1 MPELHSVLQRQLK
14 RLGLGPEAPP
24 QAEAW
29 AELLQRMSRF
39 YAEADQDRYTL
50 ERSLAMSSTEMREL
64 YEELKHT
71 TEGALAAERDKL
83 RASEERYALAVQG
96 ANDGIW
102 DRDLRTEEIYFS
114 PKWMAQLGY
123 AEGELPATFDTFLE
137 LLHPKDHA
145 KMHEA
150 LRRHLEEREP
160 YDIELRMRHKKGG
173 WRWIRARGQAVW
185 DSDGKALRMAGSHT
199 DITFQKDAESA
210 VRGSEERF
218 RTLVENVP
226 GAVYRA
232 RNDAA
237 FSVLF
242 MSEGIHPV
250 TGFHAR
256 DFMEGQVRL
265 QDIIHPEDLQR
276 VIETISAALILRE
289 PYQLEYRIIDRG
301 GHLRWVFSQGQGVSV
316 EDGTMP
322 FVDGILLDVTS
333 HRADQE
339 AVRQVQELLDR
350 VVENIPFRIFIKDA
364 DQLNYMRVNKALC
377 DAIGLGPDR
386 LIGRGTREV
395 FPALASDA
403 YEREDR
409 QVLES
414 QAQLDIPEE
423 VVETPDGPRI
433 WHTVKVPIV
442 DPDGRSA
449 YLLGISE
456 DITERKRAAQAL
468 EQAQQRLIDAIESL
482 DAGFAMFDEQDRLLT
497 CNAAFRD
504 FYQDVAHL
512 LNHGTPY
519 EVIVRAF
526 AEAIPAGEFPGGA
539 EAWIQSRLQ
548 SHREPGISTEQVL
561 KGRWIRTSDRRTI
574 DGGLVS
580 LRTDITAL
588 KEQQEELRR
597 AKEAAEA
604 ATRAKSEFLA
614 NMSHEIRTPMN
625 GVLGMTG
632 FLLDT
637 ELTPDQREYAQT
649 VRSCAE
655 GLLEILNDILDF
667 SKIEAGKLDLE
678 PLDVDLADLLE
689 ETLAIFT
696 QKAQDKGLELM
707 GALDPR
713 LPRMV
718 VADAGRV
725 RQILVNLVGNALKF
739 TEVGSVV
746 VRMSLESRV
755 AGGIHVHVEIQD
767 SGIGIPA
774 ESQARLFQSFSQA
787 DGSMTRRFGGTG
799 LGLAISRQLVH
810 LMGGEIGVLS
820 EPGQGST
827 FWFTLF
833 LPLSAKAPVALEP
846 DLAGARIL
854 LVASPGRPRELL
866 QRNLEGLGL
875 TVECSGWE
883 EADAALIQTPLP
895 FRAVVVDG
903 PSLAET
909 ASAWAQA
916 QALIRPTVLLQ
927 LQKGAAG
934 AAVSC
939 LGRPLRR
946 GALHAAL
953 ATAMELRPPEIPE
966 GVAAPPPPPA
976 APTPK
981 RGRLLVAEDNPV
993 NQKVILRTLERLGYR
1008 AEVVGNGLE
1017 ALEALRKGPYDL
1029 VFMDCQMPEMDGFEA
1044 TAALRR
1050 LEALSGRHTPIVALT
1065 AHAMAGERER
1075 CLAAGMDDYATKPLQ
1090 LEELKRVLRE
1100 WVDEAPPAAAPPSGQ
1115 PPAPFSGPGILDEST
1130 LGQLRELDD
1139 GGNGLIREMFGLFL
1153 EDVPLRIESMKQH
1166 LAEGDVTSLGQDAHA
1181 LKGGSGSLGANRLR
1195 HLCADL
1201 EKAGREHRLTDAAQI
1216 LPQVLTAYDEA
1227 KAALEAYLKE

>member
-1 MPELHSVLQRQLK
+1 MELHPDLQAQLDL
-14 RLGLGPEAPP
+14 LGLGPDTAPGG
-24 QAEAW
+24 EAW
-29 AELLQRMSRF
+29 AGLLRQLSGV
-39 YAEADQDRYTL
+39 YAGRADTEAR
-50 ERSLAMSSTEMREL
+50 
-64 YEELKHT
+64 
-71 TEGALAAERDKL
+71 L
-83 RASEERYALAVQG
+83 RASEERHALALQG
-96 ANDGIW
+96 VNDGIW
-102 DRDLRTEEIYFS
+102 DWDLRTDTLSYS

-123 AEGELPATFDTFLE
+123 VPDELPATFDTFLQ

-145 KMHEA
+145 KVHEA
-150 LRRHLEEREP
+150 IRRHLEERVP
-160 YDIELRMRHKKGG
+160 YDLELRMRHRNGT
-173 WRWIRARGQAVW
+173 WRWIRSRGQALW
-185 DSDGKALRMAGSHT
+185 DAAGKALRMAGSHT
-199 DITFQKDAESA
+199 DITFQKEAERA
-210 VRGSEERF
+210 VKGSEERF

-232 RNDAA
+232 RNDSA

-250 TGFHAR
+250 TGYYPR

-265 QDIIHPEDLQR
+265 QDLIHPEDLRR
-276 VIETISAALILRE
+276 VIETISEALVLRE
-289 PYQLEYRIIDRG
+289 PYQLEYRIVDRA
-301 GHLRWVFSQGQGVSV
+301 GHQRWVFSQGQGVTAD
-316 EDGTMP
+316 DGTMP

-333 HRADQE
+333 RRADQD
-339 AVRQVQELLDR
+339 AVRQAQELLDR

-377 DAIGLGPDR
+377 DAIGLGPER
-386 LIGRGTREV
+386 LIGRHTREV
-395 FPALASDA
+395 FPALASEA

-409 QVLES
+409 HVLET
-414 QAQLDIPEE
+414 QTQLDIPEE
-423 VVETPDGPRI
+423 LVITPDGERI

-442 DPDGRSA
+442 DPDGRSS

-456 DITERKRAAQAL
+456 DITERKRAAEAL
-468 EQAQQRLIDAIESL
+468 EQAQRRLVDAIESL

-497 CNAAFRD
+497 CNAAFRE
-504 FYQDVAHL
+504 FYQEVEHL
-512 LNHGTPY
+512 LMHGTPY
-519 EVIVRAF
+519 ESIVRAF
-526 AEAIPAGEFPGGA
+526 AQVIPVEEFPEGV
-539 EAWIQSRLQ
+539 EAWIQSRLH
-548 SHREPGISTEQVL
+548 SHREPGVSTEQVL
-561 KGRWIRTSDRRTI
+561 KGRWIRTSDRRTV

-597 AKEAAEA
+597 ARDAAEA

-632 FLLDT
+632 FLLET
-637 ELTPDQREYAQT
+637 ELTADQREYAQT

-678 PLDVDLADLLE
+678 PLDVDLSDILE
-689 ETLAIFT
+689 ETLAMFA
-696 QKAQDKGLELM
+696 QKAQDKGLDLQ

-739 TEVGSVV
+739 TETGSVL
-746 VRMSLESRV
+746 VRMSLESRT
-755 AGGIHVHVEIQD
+755 AEALHMHVEIQD

-774 ESQARLFQSFSQA
+774 EAQPRLFQSFSQA

-810 LMGGEIGVLS
+810 LMGGEIGVS
-820 EPGQGST
+820 SDPGSGST
-827 FWFTLF
+827 FWFTLH
-833 LPLSAKAPVALEP
+833 LPLSAKEAPALEP
-846 DLAGARIL
+846 NLAGARVL
-854 LVASPGRPRELL
+854 LVSPPTRARDLL
-866 QRNLEGLGL
+866 QRNLESLGL
-875 TVECSGWE
+875 TVECAVAE
-883 EADAALIQTPLP
+883 EAEALLAHTPLP
-895 FRAVVVDG
+895 FKAMVVDG
-903 PSLAET
+903 PSLPPSA
-909 ASAWAQA
+909 AAWAHA
-916 QALIRPTVLLQ
+916 QATQRPTVLLQ
-927 LQKGAAG
+927 AQKGAAG
-934 AAVSC
+934 AAVAC
-939 LGRPLRR
+939 LARPLRR
-946 GALHAAL
+946 ASLHAAL
-953 ATAMELRPPEIPE
+953 ATAMGLCPPEIPE
-966 GVAAPPPPPA
+966 GVSAPPPPPPETA
-976 APTPK
+976 PK

-1008 AEVVGNGLE
+1008 AEVVGNGLM
-1017 ALEALRKGPYDL
+1017 ALEALRKGAYDL

-1050 LEALSGRHTPIVALT
+1050 LEAASGHRTPIVALT

-1100 WVDEAPPAAAPPSGQ
+1100 WVDEAKPIASPSAVTQ
-1115 PPAPFSGPGILDEST
+1115 PLPPFSAPGVLDETT
-1130 LGQLRELDD
+1130 LAQLRDLDD
-1139 GGNGLIREMFGLFL
+1139 GGDGLIREMYALFL
-1153 EDVPLRIESMKQH
+1153 EDVPNRLQSMRKN
-1166 LAEGDVTSLGQDAHA
+1166 LAEGDATALGQDAHA
-1181 LKGGSGSLGANRLR
+1181 LKGGSGSLGASRLR

-1201 EKAGREHRLTDAAQI
+1201 EKAGRDKRLEDAIQI
-1216 LPQVLTAYDEA
+1216 LPQVLAAYDEA
-1227 KAALEAYLKE
+1227 RDALESYLKVEP

>member
-1 MPELHSVLQRQLK
+1 MCPGPPPEEFHSILHRQLE
-14 RLGLGPEAPP
+14 RLGLDREHPP
-24 QAEAW
+24 GAEAW
-29 AELLQRMSRF
+29 GELMARVSRH
-39 YAEADQDRYTL
+39 YSEADQDRYTL
-50 ERSLAMSSTEMREL
+50 ELSLAKSSAEMRDLYDEL
-64 YEELKHT
+64 RRT
-71 TEGALAAERDKL
+71 SEGALAEERDKL

-102 DRDLRTEEIYFS
+102 DWDLRTDEVYFS

-123 AEGELPATFDTFLE
+123 EEGELQPSFDSFLH

-150 LRRHLEEREP
+150 LRQHLEERVP
-160 YDIELRMRHKKGG
+160 YDLELRMRHKGGG

-185 DSDGKALRMAGSHT
+185 DTEGNALRMAGSHT
-199 DITFQKDAESA
+199 DITFQKEAESA

-250 TGFHAR
+250 TGFRAR
-256 DFMEGQVRL
+256 DFIEGRVRL
-265 QDIIHPEDLQR
+265 QDLIHPEDLQR
-276 VIETISAALILRE
+276 VIETISEALVLRE
-289 PYQLEYRIIDRG
+289 PYQLEYRIVDRG
-301 GHLRWVFSQGQGVSV
+301 GHQRWVFSQGQGVTA

-322 FVDGILLDVTS
+322 YVDGILLDVTS
-333 HRADQE
+333 RRADQE

-364 DQLNYMRVNKALC
+364 EQLNFMRVNKALC
-377 DAIGLGPDR
+377 DALGLGPER
-386 LIGRGTREV
+386 LIGRTSRDI
-395 FPALASDA
+395 FPSLPAET
-403 YEREDR
+403 YTQEDR
-409 QVLES
+409 QVLET
-414 QAQLDIPEE
+414 QTQLDIPEE
-423 VVETPDGPRI
+423 LVTTPDGERV
-433 WHTVKVPIV
+433 WHTVKVPIL

-456 DITERKRAAQAL
+456 DITERKRAAHAL
-468 EQAQQRLIDAIESL
+468 ELAQ
-482 DAGFAMFDEQDRLLT
+482 
-497 CNAAFRD
+497 
-504 FYQDVAHL
+504 
-512 LNHGTPY
+512 
-519 EVIVRAF
+519 
-526 AEAIPAGEFPGGA
+526 
-539 EAWIQSRLQ
+539 
-548 SHREPGISTEQVL
+548 
-561 KGRWIRTSDRRTI
+561 RRH
-574 DGGLVS
+574 
-580 LRTDITAL
+580 ITAL

-597 AKEAAEA
+597 SKEAAEA

-632 FLLDT
+632 FLLET
-637 ELTPDQREYAQT
+637 ELTSDQREYAQT

-689 ETLAIFT
+689 EALAMFA
-696 QKAQDKGLELM
+696 QKAQDKGIDLQ

-739 TEVGSVV
+739 TEAGSVL
-746 VRMSLESRV
+746 VRMSLESR
-755 AGGIHVHVEIQD
+755 APEGIHVHVEIQD
-767 SGIGIPA
+767 SGIGIPPEA
-774 ESQARLFQSFSQA
+774 QPRLFQSFSQA

-820 EPGQGST
+820 EPGTGST
-827 FWFTLF
+827 FWFTLL
-833 LPLSAKAPVALEP
+833 LPLSDQAPAPLEP
-846 DLAGARIL
+846 DLSGARIL
-854 LVASPGRPRELL
+854 LVAAPGSAREVM

-875 TVECSGWE
+875 TVECAVAS
-883 EADAALIQTPLP
+883 EASAALAGTPLP
-895 FRAVVVDG
+895 FKAIVVDG
-903 PSLAET
+903 PSLGEEAP
-909 ASAWAQA
+909 AWAHGQA
-916 QALIRPTVLLQ
+916 PLRPTVLLQ
-927 LQKGAAG
+927 SQKGAPG
-934 AAVSC
+934 PAVSC

-946 GALHAAL
+946 ASLHAAL
-953 ATAMELRPPEIPE
+953 ATAMGLRPPEAPE
-966 GVAAPPPPPA
+966 GVAAPPPPQATP
-976 APTPK
+976 PPK

-1017 ALEALRKGPYDL
+1017 ALEALRRDPYDL

-1050 LEALSGRHTPIVALT
+1050 LETGTGRRTPIVALT

-1075 CLAAGMDDYATKPLQ
+1075 CIAAGMDDYATKPLQ
-1090 LEELKRVLRE
+1090 LDELKRVLRE
-1100 WVDEAPPAAAPPSGQ
+1100 WVDEAKTATPSAPPSPG
-1115 PPAPFSGPGILDEST
+1115 PPPFTGMGVLDDAT

-1139 GGNGLIREMFGLFL
+1139 GGDGLIREMFGLFL
-1153 EDVPLRIESMKQH
+1153 EDVPARLLSMQNH
-1166 LAEGDVTSLGQDAHA
+1166 LAEGDATSLGQEAHA
-1181 LKGGSGSLGANRLR
+1181 LKGGSGSLGASRLR
-1195 HLCADL
+1195 YLCADL
-1201 EKAGREHRLTDAAQI
+1201 EKAGREKRLDDAARI
-1216 LPQVLTAYDEA
+1216 LPQVLAAYDEA
-1227 KAALEAYLKE
+1227 KEALEGYLGR